1 MNLYRDGARTHPLE
15 DILLQVRQ
23 PQQYTGCEW
32 NTAIPDRSL
41 PRITLVYPDT
51 YELGMSNFGLA
62 VVRHVLM
69 QSGLFDVRRAFSP
82 ASDMDALL
90 EERQM
95 DWVDIE
101 AGDPVRESR
110 VIGFGIPAEALY
122 SNYLNLLGRAGLP
135 LRSADRAPS
144 APIVLAGGGGLSNP
158 LPLSPFTDLFF
169 LGEAEEQIV
178 RLCSILC
185 TCQSREKRLEET
197 STIPGVW
204 VPSIGKY
211 PVEIQRVS
219 GLKREWAPVK
229 QIVPLARIS
238 HDRAVVEV
246 SRGCTRGC
254 RFCQV
259 SHLTRPVRERSAAE
273 SLDILDHTIRATG
286 WEKAGLL
293 SLSFSDHT
301 EIEDLLEGTAE
312 LKNCLRVSIGQPSLR
327 PDSLLNLPLDS
338 VLSGRITLAPEAG
351 SVALR
356 SRINKPIPDDDIV
369 ASARKAFLQ
378 GAKGVKL
385 YFMIGLPG
393 ETEEDLSGIGSLAAR
408 IASIARE
415 CGRRSRKDVTV
426 ALSPF
431 VPKPHTPF
439 QWAPMLPLQ
448 EMRRRLAFVRKR
460 CGRVSVNWNDPGIS
474 LLEGVLGL
482 GDDTVTADLL
492 EEAVLSG
499 ASFDAWT
506 DLFRWD
512 IWQELLESRPYIL
525 EGLEK
530 GLGPDTE
537 LPWSFVCTG
546 IDPAW
551 LRREWERACEGE
563 PLPDC
568 RDIGCS
574 GCGACTGESVFRE
587 KSEPYSVT
595 GCPGGDG
602 PAQAILRVLFARE
615 GLARFSS
622 HLDTVR
628 LWTRAVRRAGL
639 PVCYSKGYVS
649 RPKLH
654 FGPPL
659 PSGFESMAECVDVL
673 LCTTP
678 VSITRSGERI
688 EASLPEGFRVVDA
701 VLHPPD
707 APPPDFGVKKAAY
720 RISGVTDPMKA
731 ASMIAGEPGVD
742 RAEPAGESSVELLVE
757 LGKETRPDTLFKR
770 FSLTYKVICRIGL
783 YTDDL
788 CDVAKK
794 GCIRKSDSDQGEET
808 S

>member
-1 MNLYRDGARTHPLE
+1 MSLSKAGLRVHPFE
-15 DILLQVRQ
+15 DLFLQVSH

-32 NTAIPDRSL
+32 NLAVPDRSL

-62 VVRHVLM
+62 VVRHVLLE
-69 QSGLFDVRRAFSP
+69 SGLFDVRRAFSP

-90 EERQM
+90 DERGM
-95 DWVDIE
+95 GWVDME
-101 AGDPVRESR
+101 AGDPVVESR
-110 VIGFGIPAEALY
+110 LIGFGIASEALY
-122 SNYLNLLGRAGLP
+122 SNFLNLLRRAGLP
-135 LRSADRAPS
+135 LRSADREPS
-144 APIVLAGGGGLSNP
+144 APIVMAGGGGLSNP

-178 RLCSILC
+178 KLSSVLCAEGPRSERL
-185 TCQSREKRLEET
+185 REA
-197 STIPGVW
+197 SSIPGVW
-204 VPSIGKY
+204 VPSLGKY

-219 GLKREWAPVK
+219 ELKREWVPV
-229 QIVPLARIS
+229 QQLVPLARIS

-259 SHLTRPVRERSAAE
+259 SHVTRPVRERSAAQ
-273 SLDILDHTIRATG
+273 SLDILDKAIRATG

-301 EIEDLLEGTAE
+301 EIENLLGGKAE
-312 LKNCLRVSIGQPSLR
+312 LARCLRVSIGQPSLR
-327 PDSLLNLPLDS
+327 PDSLLKLPVDS
-338 VLSGRITLAPEAG
+338 ALSGRITFAPEAG
-351 SVALR
+351 SEALR
-356 SRINKPIPDDDIV
+356 SRINKPILDDDIV
-369 ASARKAFLQ
+369 AAAGKAFLL

-393 ETEEDLSGIGSLAAR
+393 ETENDLSGIASLAGK
-408 IASIARE
+408 IASIARKH
-415 CGRRSRKDVTV
+415 GRRSKKDVTV
-426 ALSPF
+426 AISPF
-431 VPKPHTPF
+431 VPKSHTPF

-448 EMRRRLAFVRKR
+448 EMRRRLATVRKMCR
-460 CGRVSVNWNDPGIS
+460 RVTVSWNDPGIA

-512 IWQELLESRPYIL
+512 IWRELLERHPHIL
-525 EGLEK
+525 EVLED
-530 GLGPDTE
+530 GLGPDAE
-537 LPWSFVCTG
+537 LPWSFVSAGT
-546 IDPAW
+546 DPAW

-568 RDIGCS
+568 RDAGCS
-574 GCGACTGESVFRE
+574 GCGACPGEPVVGG
-587 KSEPYSVT
+587 KSEPHSLA

-602 PAQAILRVLFARE
+602 PARAILRIRFARE

-628 LWTRAVRRAGL
+628 LWIRAVRRAGL
-639 PVCYSKGYVS
+639 PVCYSKGYVT

-659 PSGFESMAECVDVL
+659 PLGFESTAECVDVL

-678 VSITRSGERI
+678 GSPAGSGERVD
-688 EASLPEGFRVVDA
+688 ASLPEGVRVVDT
-701 VLHPPD
+701 VLLPPD
-707 APPPDFGVKKAAY
+707 APPPDFGMEKAAY
-720 RISGVTDPMKA
+720 RISGVTDPVKA
-731 ASMIAGEPGVD
+731 AATISGEPGVE
-742 RAEPAGESSVELLVE
+742 RAEPDGESGIELLVE
-757 LGKETRPDTLFKR
+757 LGRGARPDTLLER
-770 FSLTYKVICRIGL
+770 FSLTYKVICRTGL
-783 YTDDL
+783 YT
-788 CDVAKK
+788 
-794 GCIRKSDSDQGEET
+794 GDQ
-808 S
+808 